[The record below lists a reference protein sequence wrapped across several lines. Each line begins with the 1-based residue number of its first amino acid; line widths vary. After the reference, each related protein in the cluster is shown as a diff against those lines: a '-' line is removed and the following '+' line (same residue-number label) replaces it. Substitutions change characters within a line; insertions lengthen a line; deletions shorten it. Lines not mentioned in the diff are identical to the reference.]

1 MEKLSINDL
10 LKFKFISGLSFSPD
24 GKFLGFV
31 VHKMNEEE
39 NNYVSNIWVY
49 NTESKKAFRL
59 TAFGQ
64 ESSFIWLDNETILF
78 PSIRDEKDKKRKENG
93 EIFTVFYKINVN
105 GGEAEKYFEVPYV
118 VKKIEKLNDETFV
131 FLSIYDSKIDR

>member
-39 NNYVSNIWVY
+39 NNYVSNIWAY

-64 ESSFIWLDNETILF
+64 ES
-78 PSIRDEKDKKRKENG
+78 
-93 EIFTVFYKINVN
+93 
-105 GGEAEKYFEVPYV
+105 
-118 VKKIEKLNDETFV
+118 
-131 FLSIYDSKIDR
+131 